1 MAGRDSGRSRVY
13 AAQRLVHAVFDNA
26 ERAGSREAVF
36 FGTRLTVPPEA
47 KFASVESLQRYVDQ
61 VLALPSVRQR
71 WPPRADAAVAVRKR
85 KGDRAAHYERIGE
98 GGVIAVPD
106 GSAAAAQSP
115 TGWAMR
121 ELVVLHELAH
131 HFDSGD
137 GGAHG
142 PEFQE
147 TYAELA
153 GMVMGAEAAHLL
165 RVAFLREG
173 GP

>member
-1 MAGRDSGRSRVY
+1 MTSRDCGRSRAY

-36 FGTRLTVPPEA
+36 LGTRLTVPPEA

-61 VLALPSVRQR
+61 VLALPPVRQR
-71 WPPRADAAVAVRKR
+71 WPGRVDAVAVRKR
-85 KGDRAAHYERIGE
+85 KGGRAAHYERIGASA
-98 GGVIAVPD
+98 VIAVPD
-106 GSAAAAQSP
+106 ES
-115 TGWAMR
+115 WAMR

-131 HFDSGD
+131 HFGD
-137 GGAHG
+137 REGGAHG
-142 PEFQE
+142 AGFQE
-147 TYAELA
+147 TYVELA

-173 GP
+173 SP

>member
-1 MAGRDSGRSRVY
+1 MTRRDDGRSRVY

-36 FGTRLTVPPEA
+36 LGTRLTVPPEA

-61 VLALPSVRQR
+61 VLALPSVRRR
-71 WPPRADAAVAVRKR
+71 WPRRAHAVAVRKR
-85 KGDRAAHYERIGE
+85 KGDRAAHYERIG
-98 GGVIAVPD
+98 GSGAIAVPD
-106 GSAAAAQSP
+106 GS
-115 TGWAMR
+115 WAMR

-131 HFDSGD
+131 HFDLGD

-142 PEFQE
+142 AGFQE
-147 TYAELA
+147 TYVELA

-173 GP
+173 GS